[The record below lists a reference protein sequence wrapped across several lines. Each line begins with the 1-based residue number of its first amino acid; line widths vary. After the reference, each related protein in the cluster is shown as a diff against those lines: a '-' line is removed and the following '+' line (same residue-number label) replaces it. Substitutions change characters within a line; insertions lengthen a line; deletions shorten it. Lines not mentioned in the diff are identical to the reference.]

1 MINERCFRIKKNGEP
16 YFHCYCT
23 NPELIENYD
32 EAVNDKDEVW
42 VCHHR
47 MEEVFS
53 RKELIQAGWYYNRR
67 PEELIFI
74 KKSEHNGNTRIHI
87 EKRRD
92 LEKPK
97 HTKPH
102 TKETRELI
110 SKKRKGHKLS
120 EETKE
125 KMSLSRIG
133 HPVSDDTRKKLKESN
148 KNTHKGQ
155 HWKVVDGKRVWY

>member
-1 MINERCFRIKKNGEP
+1 MINKQNFRIKKNGEP
-16 YFHCYCT
+16 YSRSFCT
-23 NPELIENYD
+23 KPELIENYD
-32 EAVNDKDEVW
+32 EAVNDKNEVW
-42 VCHHR
+42 ICHHR

-53 RKELIQAGWYYNRR
+53 SKELKRAGWYYNRR

-74 KKSEHNGNTRIHI
+74 KRSEHDGNPRIHI

-110 SKKRKGHKLS
+110 SKKCKGLKLS

-125 KMSLSRIG
+125 KMSLSRKG
-133 HPVSDDTRKKLKESN
+133 HLVSEETRKKLKESN

>member
-1 MINERCFRIKKNGEP
+1 MINKKDFRIKKNGEP
-16 YFHCYCT
+16 YVYSFCAK
-23 NPELIENYD
+23 PELIENYD
-32 EAVNDKDEVW
+32 EAVNDKNEVW
-42 VCHHR
+42 ACHHR

-53 RKELIQAGWYYNRR
+53 RKELIRAGWYYNRR

-74 KKSEHNGNTRIHI
+74 KRSEHDGNPRIHI
-87 EKRRD
+87 EKRRA

-110 SKKRKGHKLS
+110 SKKCKGHKLS

-125 KMSLSRIG
+125 KMSLSRMG
-133 HPVSDDTRKKLKESN
+133 HPVSDETRKKLKESN